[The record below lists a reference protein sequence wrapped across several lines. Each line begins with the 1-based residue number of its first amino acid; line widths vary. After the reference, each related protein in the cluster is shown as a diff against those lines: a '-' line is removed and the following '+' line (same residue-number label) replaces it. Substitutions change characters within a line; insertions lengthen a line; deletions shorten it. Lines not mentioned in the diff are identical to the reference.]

1 MDTFNVKE
9 SLDKIVDRIFKEGKS
24 FYNEP
29 LSPSIRRLVHVE
41 GDATKGKIL
50 VPYWFSVVQYG
61 RGPAKRGSKAGPGKL
76 TDFGKAIYAWM
87 DKRNMF
93 TSKTAKGK
101 INEAKGLAW
110 YINKHGT
117 KHYRNG
123 KYIDIY
129 DTIIKESVAMMRK
142 DIRQTALKITSNLVK
157 L

>member
-1 MDTFNVKE
+1 MLNVKTKLE
-9 SLDKIVDRIFKEGKS
+9 EIVDRIFKEGKT
-24 FYNEP
+24 FYDEP

-50 VPYWFSVVQYG
+50 VPYWFSVVQDG
-61 RGPAKRGSKAGPGKL
+61 RGPAKRGSRAGKGQL
-76 TDFGKAIYAWM
+76 TEFGKAIYAWM

-93 TSKTAKGK
+93 NSKTAKGK
-101 INEAKGLAW
+101 VNEAKGLAW

-129 DTIIKESVAMMRK
+129 DTIIKESVAMIRK
-142 DIRQTALKITSNLVK
+142 DIHQAALKITSNLVK